1 MDEVEIKFRV
11 ADPAALL
18 ERARR
23 SGFSEVTPPTH
34 EFNTL
39 YDTPDRKLRQRGQ
52 LLRLRHYGNRWVMT
66 HKSKPAETSPT
77 ERYKRRLELETEVSD
92 GKILAEVFSALGYVP
107 VFSYEKFRAEWTD
120 GAGHLVLDET
130 PLGTLAELEGDPDW
144 IDRTAAQLGVT
155 PSEYMTA
162 SYGML
167 FLEWKAAT
175 GDPAQDMTFAEMK
188 VPLPASI
195 AAATR

>member
-11 ADPAALL
+11 SDPAALL

-23 SGFSEVTPPTH
+23 AGFSEATPPTH

-52 LLRLRHYGNRWVMT
+52 LLRIRHYGDRWVMT
-66 HKSKPAETSPT
+66 HKSHPPETSAAD
-77 ERYKRRLELETEVSD
+77 RHKRRIELETEVSD
-92 GKILAEVFSALGYVP
+92 GAALAEVFSALGYVP
-107 VFSYEKFRAEWTD
+107 VFSYEKYRAEWND
-120 GAGHLVLDET
+120 GTGHLVLDET

-144 IDRTAAQLGVT
+144 IDRTAAKLGVT
-155 PSEYMTA
+155 PDEYMTA

-175 GDPAQDMTFAEMK
+175 GDPAQNMTFAEMK
-188 VPLPASI
+188 VPLPVF
-195 AAATR
+195 AATAAR

>member
-23 SGFSEVTPPTH
+23 ASFSEVTPPTH

-52 LLRLRHYGNRWVMT
+52 LLRLRHYSGRWVMT
-66 HKSKPAETSPT
+66 HKSRPVENSLT
-77 ERYKRRLELETEVSD
+77 ERHKRRIELESEVSD
-92 GKILAEVFSALGYVP
+92 GVILAEVFAALGYVP
-107 VFSYEKFRAEWTD
+107 VFSYEKYRAEWTD

-144 IDRTAAQLGVT
+144 IDRTAAQLGVA
-155 PSEYMTA
+155 PEEYMTA
-162 SYGML
+162 SYGVL

-175 GDPAQDMTFAEMK
+175 GDPAQNMTFAEMK
-188 VPLPASI
+188 VSPPDFSAT
-195 AAATR
+195 ATR

>member
-11 ADPAALL
+11 SDPAALL

-23 SGFSEVTPPTH
+23 AGFSETTPPTH

-52 LLRLRHYGNRWVMT
+52 LLRIRHYGGRWVMT
-66 HKSKPAETSPT
+66 HKSKPAEDSLS

-92 GKILAEVFSALGYVP
+92 GAILAEVFSALGYVP
-107 VFSYEKFRAEWTD
+107 VFSYEKYRAEWTD
-120 GAGHLVLDET
+120 GSGHLVLDET

-144 IDRTAAQLGVT
+144 IDRTAAKLGV
-155 PSEYMTA
+155 SSAEYMTA

-175 GDPAQDMTFAEMK
+175 GDPAQNMTFAEMK
-188 VPLPASI
+188 VPPPVF
-195 AAATR
+195 AATAAR